1 MRGEWK
7 ATTSR
12 TVDLGYD
19 QLLVLQSQPGT
30 RVRVLYGHLWLTE
43 EGGGQDVFAGSGAE
57 LALKARGRTVIEG
70 LDRARVEII
79 EPAAKAPLGW
89 LGESALWRQWLRR
102 LRDLPRAA
110 LRPWHA

>member
-43 EGGGQDVFAGSGAE
+43 EGRGQDVFAGSGAE

-79 EPAAKAPLGW
+79 EPAATKRLAW
-89 LGESALWRQWLRR
+89 LGQAAPWRQWLRR
-102 LRDLPRAA
+102 LRELPRAA

>member
-1 MRGEWK
+1 M
-7 ATTSR
+7 
-12 TVDLGYD
+12 DLGYD

-43 EGGGQDVFAGSGAE
+43 EGRGQDVFAGSGAE

-79 EPAAKAPLGW
+79 EPAATKRLAW
-89 LGESALWRQWLRR
+89 LGQAAPWRQWLRR
-102 LRDLPRAA
+102 LRELPRAA